1 MKRNPIDHPDQFVE
15 VVCAATGE
23 KFFKYKGEYNR
34 QIKEGITRF
43 FKDSKTAGVFLG
55 AEKRAQKM
63 IEKTCPQCQKVF
75 SSTTKARASTYCSR
89 ECAAKHSY
97 ELCAQDADWKASRE
111 TKVSIAVKKRWEQ
124 IERGSVPRP
133 KVANG
138 KVMATPEER
147 TRKCSECDNTFV
159 LKFHASKQKT
169 CSPICLKVRQRRTAR
184 ENPNCGGETNYKRYV
199 YNDITM
205 DSAWEV
211 EIAQWMDAH
220 QVKWT
225 RSRKMMFHWT
235 DETGAKR
242 RYYPDFY
249 LPDYNVYLDPKN
261 KYLIEKD
268 RFKILAAQREN
279 GITIIWGLR
288 ETLFVY
294 LEALIKPV

>member
-1 MKRNPIDHPDQFVE
+1 M
-15 VVCAATGE
+15 VCNTP
-23 KFFKYKGEYNR
+23 FKAKYRK
-34 QIKEGITRF
+34 
-43 FKDSKTAGVFLG
+43 
-55 AEKRAQKM
+55 QKN
-63 IEKTCPQCQKVF
+63 KTCGKQCGRVLQ
-75 SSTTKARASTYCSR
+75 SR
-89 ECAAKHSY
+89 
-97 ELCAQDADWKASRE
+97 L
-111 TKVSIAVKKRWEQ
+111 
-124 IERGSVPRP
+124 
-133 KVANG
+133 
-138 KVMATPEER
+138 
-147 TRKCSECDNTFV
+147 
-159 LKFHASKQKT
+159 
-169 CSPICLKVRQRRTAR
+169 AR

-249 LPDYNVYLDPKN
+249 LPDHNVYLDPKN

-268 RFKILAAQREN
+268 RYKILAAQREN

-288 ETLFVY
+288 ETLFAY